1 MVDLRTVIAVHR
13 CRGVI
18 QRRQQISLDV
28 IDLRNV
34 LVDTVKNVLQVAGI
48 DL

>member
-1 MVDLRTVIAVHR
+1 MVDLGTVITVHR

-18 QRRQQISLDV
+18 QRRQQICLNV
-28 IDLRNV
+28 VYLRNI
-34 LVDTVKNVLQVAGI
+34 LVDTIKNVFQMAGI